1 MNIVFYKNNGI
12 LPEMGGISRITYNL
26 SRIFR
31 ERGNNVWFIASKNTV
46 KDKDYDACQ
55 VFLPD
60 QSTVLSQQNVSF
72 LSSFILENKIDI
84 IINQFCSQK
93 EHVEFLNRCGIK
105 TGVKIVFCFHNSILT
120 PVYNYPYTRQFTPS
134 KGISLSFFKLL
145 NNSIVRKVIIG
156 LWILIH
162 RSNYRNIINKNDAI
176 VILCEGQELEL
187 QRASGMRQNKKTW
200 VIYNSMPDQPE
211 VNIERK
217 KHVLWIG
224 NFDYRVK
231 RPDNMLR
238 VWKKI
243 EEKGTDWKLFMLG
256 DGASLQHCKKI
267 ATEYGLR
274 NVVFTGRTDPS
285 QYYREAE
292 ILCSTSVHECFPMV
306 LLEGM
311 KYGLA
316 LMSFNCYTSAELLVT
331 ECDNG
336 RLVEPFNIDK
346 YVDTLYEL
354 MINEELRGRLQSN
367 SKHSFARF
375 SEDNIYLKWEK
386 MFTSLNS

>member
-60 QSTVLSQQNVSF
+60 QSTVLSQKNVSF

-93 EHVEFLNRCGIK
+93 EHVELLNRCGRK

-120 PVYNYPYTRQFTPS
+120 PIYNYPYTRQFTPS
-134 KGISLSFFKLL
+134 KKNSPLLFKLL
-145 NNSIVRKVIIG
+145 NNSIVRKVIIW

-176 VILCEGQELEL
+176 VLLCEGQELEL

-217 KHVLWIG
+217 KHVLWVG
-224 NFDYRVK
+224 NFDYKVK

-238 VWKKI
+238 IWKKI
-243 EEKGTDWKLFMLG
+243 EEKGTDWTLYMLG

-267 ATEYGLR
+267 ATEFGLR

-311 KYGLA
+311 NNGLA
-316 LMSFNCYTSAELLVT
+316 LVAFDSFTSAELLVE

-336 RLVEPFNIDK
+336 KLVNAFD
-346 YVDTLYEL
+346 
-354 MINEELRGRLQSN
+354 INEYAKKLMEIMLDVEERHRLQKN
-367 SKHSFARF
+367 SYISADRF
-375 SEDNIYLKWEK
+375 SEDRVYSKW
-386 MFTSLNS
+386 SRILNEI